1 MSKTLMTIAL
11 LLPMI
16 AIWSLDPA
24 GGGVARADGDSKLDQ
39 GMEKLNRG
47 FRGMRRARGDIQK
60 TLDLIPGMQ
69 EGALMSKGE
78 VPHVIEEIKDEK
90 ARAEALKRYRIQM
103 IDLMTELL
111 VLEKAALN
119 GEAESVTASVQ
130 KLGRLQK
137 AGHDEFREEEE
148 GERRR
153 GRGRGGRGDQ

>member
-1 MSKTLMTIAL
+1 MSKIVMTIAFL
-11 LLPMI
+11 FTLI
-16 AIWSLDPA
+16 AIWSLAPA
-24 GGGVARADGDSKLDQ
+24 GGEIARADGDSKLDQ

-60 TLDLIPGMQ
+60 TLELIPGMQ

-78 VPHVIEEIKDEK
+78 MPHVVEDIKDEK
-90 ARAEALKRYRIQM
+90 ERAEALKRYRIQM

-137 AGHDEFREEEE
+137 TGHDEFREEEE

-153 GRGRGGRGDQ
+153 GRGRGGRGGQ